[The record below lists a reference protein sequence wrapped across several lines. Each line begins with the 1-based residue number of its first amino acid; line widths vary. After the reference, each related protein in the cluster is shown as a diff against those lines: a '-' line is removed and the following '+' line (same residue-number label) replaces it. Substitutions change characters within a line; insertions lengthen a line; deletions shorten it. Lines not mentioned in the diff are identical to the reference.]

1 MLAADFALV
10 LLVRAVVDD
19 VMFPQLNLIGEHLV
33 ADGTEPGRVD
43 PEVQGLSSR
52 LFAFHVT

>member
-10 LLVRAVVDD
+10 LLVRAVVD